1 MKIGRKGRVVFQE
14 EGGICAKLLKSE
26 AMYLSHHGAVGQV
39 RAMRLKR
46 LTGLSHHEG
55 TSFPGLY
62 HGLSLEGKGRMK
74 GFEPAA
80 R

>member
-55 TSFPGLY
+55 TSFPGY
-62 HGLSLEGKGRMK
+62 VPWTFS
-74 GFEPAA
+74 
-80 R
+80 